1 MLSRCR
7 VYLCASWLVSAPDSF
22 LFCVLCGPTYMCLQ
36 NFFFSFFFCYLKI
49 FHLLLKG
56 YVMNEILFCFFVFPV
71 HACFPMINRSRWPKR
86 LWSPFSNNCDWRGCW
101 ERCASVCLYQTRE
114 EKKKKLGDSWMT
126 LEKQQRRNWMANEV
140 RQVIWQRGESKR
152 LVSHWRA
159 GWRKRKVFLEAKKR
173 WRAPEIFKKKKLHSL
188 KCWLGGKHS

>member
-1 MLSRCR
+1 MTEFIWRWCCR
-7 VYLCASWLVSAPDSF
+7 DAVFICVHPDSSLHQILF
-22 LFCVLCGPTYMCLQ
+22 LFCVLCGSTYMCLQ
-36 NFFFSFFFCYLKI
+36 NFFFCYLKI

-56 YVMNEILFCFFVFPV
+56 YVMNEILFVFFVFPV

-101 ERCASVCLYQTRE
+101 ERCVSVCLYQTRE

-159 GWRKRKVFLEAKKR
+159 GWRKKEGVFR
-173 WRAPEIFKKKKLHSL
+173 S
-188 KCWLGGKHS
+188 